1 MDINAIKAKLAG
13 MNRSQDREKIDYTK
27 IMWNPPPGVYHIR
40 IVPSMYNPTNPF
52 SELFFH
58 YNIGKFPMMALTNFG
73 EQDPI
78 VEFVAELK
86 KTSDKDNWTLAGKL
100 SPKMRI
106 FAPVIV
112 RGEEDM
118 GVRLWSFSKSI
129 QKTLFTLATDEEI
142 GDYTDIVNGRDITVE
157 KVAGN
162 PYPETTI
169 RPRIKETPL
178 STNNALVEKWMK
190 EQPNPLECFTKYD
203 YTFIKKQLQ
212 NWLNPEAEAES
223 TTEEPASQST
233 SESKPAQET
242 APAFELSTAPAV
254 SKANKVMSDFSDLF
268 G

>member
-13 MNRSQDREKIDYTK
+13 MNRSQDREKIDYAK
-27 IMWNPPPGVYHIR
+27 VFWNPGVGSYQIR
-40 IVPSMYNPTNPF
+40 IVPSMYNPTLPF
-52 SELFFH
+52 TELFFH
-58 YNIGKFPMMALTNFG
+58 YNIGKYPMIALTNFG

-86 KTSDKDNWTLAGKL
+86 KTSDKDNWSLAGKL
-100 SPKMRI
+100 APKMRI

-118 GVRLWSFSKSI
+118 GVRLWSFGKVI

-142 GDYTDIVNGRDITVE
+142 GDYTDIINGRDLTVD

-162 PYPETTI
+162 PYPETTV
-169 RPRIKETPL
+169 RPRIKESPL
-178 STNNALVEKWMK
+178 TKDNALAEKWLK

-212 NWLNPEAEAES
+212 TWLNPEEAAEETATAPIAVTPVTAGPVTETQES
-223 TTEEPASQST
+223 TTPPA
-233 SESKPAQET
+233 A
-242 APAFELSTAPAV
+242 
-254 SKANKVMSDFSDLF
+254 KANKVMSDFSDLF
-268 G
+268 D